1 MNILILMIPIAL
13 LLGLGFVMAFAWA
26 IENGQYED
34 TETPAHRILE
44 NENKKRNTHERIH

>member
-1 MNILILMIPIAL
+1 MNILMLMIPISL
-13 LLGLGFVMAFAWA
+13 FLGIAFLAAFAWA

-44 NENKKRNTHERIH
+44 NENQEREKNERIH